1 MTRFTKHIFWIVV
14 LSLLLAVAVLPKPAL
29 AQSTVTIDLCA
40 TDGSMTL
47 PDATVAPVWGFAAG
61 NCSGSPTVSQPG
73 GPLIVANVGETV
85 QVTLFNRLAEPV
97 ALFFHG
103 QPLPPD
109 RAGAA
114 PGGSVT
120 YTFTA
125 AEPGVF
131 LYEAGPLTNALHQ
144 TAMGLHGALIVRPAT
159 VGQAYNSAATA
170 YDVEAVL
177 VLSELDPALN
187 ASASPATFNMSN
199 FAPEYELINGAAF
212 PDAAVINVGAGDRV
226 LLRYV
231 NAGALHHSMGVL
243 GLNQRVIATD
253 GNVRPN
259 SYRVV
264 AETVPPGATLDT
276 LVTIPATAPEGARY
290 AVHAG
295 SLLLHNRSAGGYG
308 GMMTFLTIPA
318 VGPGSPDDV
327 TGPAATNLAL
337 TPSGGDMIISATIDD
352 SASGASNI
360 IAAEYTLESTAGTPV
375 AMSAID
381 SAFDAPIE
389 NVAGVIPAAMLQTM
403 SAGNHSV
410 YVRGQDAAGNWG
422 AYNLIIL
429 TVDNAGPS
437 TSALTLSPNPSQGN
451 VNVALGGTAS
461 DVGRGASIIAAAEY
475 FIDANLSTPP
485 APGTGAPM
493 GLNMTASVSAI
504 TATLPSSVLTTLTEG
519 VHTVAVRSQD
529 ASGQWGDFAT
539 IDLLIDRTGPATS
552 GVTVAPN
559 PNNGTTPI
567 NPSRPA
573 IRVDATV
580 SEPGGGPVT
589 STIQRVEG
597 FIDLVGANG
606 TGFPFTP
613 VDGLFDN
620 PTENAYAFIPLI
632 NLAQLA
638 EGEHQI
644 SVRGQDSA
652 GNWGPATTT
661 PLTIDRTP
669 PTVSG
674 VTVTPNP
681 TNSAPSV
688 TLTGSANDALT
699 AISAAEWFVGADP
712 GAGNGAAM
720 AITSGGGGATLS
732 ASVNVST
739 WLTGNYVLSVRARDA
754 AGNWSAPVSVTLTVD
769 DLIFADSFESGG
781 VAAWSSATGAVNV
794 INAAA
799 MSNDG
804 GTWGM
809 AVTLAAG
816 APGYVT
822 DATPNALTS
831 YDARFYFHPNDSR
844 APTSGITIFAGF
856 NAANNAVFT
865 VQYRRPNPTSQP
877 QIRAQVMRA
886 GGTTNTAWVTLT
898 NEPHAV
904 EVLWRSGVS
913 VPFALYV
920 DGVQRAVANNQ
931 NTGAYTLE
939 GVRMGPSSGLAGT
952 LSGTQYFDAFLS
964 KRSTTSI
971 FGQ

>member
-1 MTRFTKHIFWIVV
+1 MTRFTKHTFWISV
-14 LSLLLAVAVLPKPAL
+14 LALLLAVAGLPRPAL
-29 AQSTVTIDLCA
+29 AQSTVAIDLCA

-47 PDATVAPVWGFAAG
+47 PGSIVMPVWGFAAS
-61 NCSGSPTVSQPG
+61 NCSGSPTVNQPG
-73 GPLIVANVGETV
+73 GPLIVANVGDTV
-85 QVTLFNRLAEPV
+85 QVTLSNRLAEPV

-109 RAGAA
+109 RVGAA

-159 VGQAYNSAATA
+159 AGQAYASAATA

-177 VLSELDPALN
+177 VLSEIDPALN
-187 ASASPATFNMSN
+187 TSASPATFNMSN

-212 PDAAVINVGAGDRV
+212 PDTAPIGVAAGNRV

-243 GLNQRVIATD
+243 GLNQQVIASD
-253 GNVRPN
+253 GNLRPN

-276 LVTIPATAPEGARY
+276 LVDIPATAPAGARY

-295 SLLLHNRSAGGYG
+295 SLLLHNSSANGYG
-308 GMMTFLTIPA
+308 GMLTFLAIP
-318 VGPGSPDDV
+318 VGGSSPTDA
-327 TGPAATNLAL
+327 TGPAASALAL
-337 TPSGGDMIISATIDD
+337 TLGGGDMIISATIDD
-352 SASGASNI
+352 SATGGSNI
-360 IAAEYTLESTAGTPV
+360 VAAEYVLESTAGTPV
-375 AMSAID
+375 AMSASD
-381 SAFDAPIE
+381 SAFDAPTE
-389 NVAGVIPAAMLQTM
+389 AVAGTIPATVLQAL
-403 SAGNHSV
+403 SAGNHAV

-422 AYNLIIL
+422 AYNLINL
-429 TVDNAGPS
+429 TVDNAGPA

-451 VNVALGGTAS
+451 GNVALGGTAS
-461 DVGRGASIIAAAEY
+461 DVGRGNSTIAAAEY

-504 TATLPSSVLTTLTEG
+504 TATLPSAVLATLTEG

-539 IDLLIDRTGPATS
+539 IALLIDRTGPATS
-552 GVTVAPN
+552 VVTVAPN

-573 IRVDATV
+573 IRVDASV
-580 SEPGGGPVT
+580 NEPGGGPIT
-589 STIQRVEG
+589 SNVQRVEG

-606 TGFPFTP
+606 AGFPFTP
-613 VDGLFDN
+613 ADGLFN
-620 PTENAYAFIPLI
+620 GPNENAYAFIPLI

-638 EGEHQI
+638 EGVHQI

-652 GNWGPATTT
+652 GNWGPASSTT
-661 PLTIDRTP
+661 LTIDRTAP
-669 PTVSG
+669 AVSG
-674 VTVTPNP
+674 VAATPNP
-681 TNSAPSV
+681 TNSAPTV
-688 TLTGSANDALT
+688 TLTGNASDALT
-699 AISAAEWFVGADP
+699 GIGAAEWFVGADP
-712 GAGNGAAM
+712 GIGNGAAM
-720 AITSGGGGATLS
+720 TLTPSGANAALS

-739 WLTGNYVLSVRARDA
+739 WLVGDYVLSVRARDL
-754 AGNWSAPVSVTLTVD
+754 AGNWSTPISVTLTVD
-769 DLIFADSFESGG
+769 DLVFADSFESGG
-781 VAAWSSATGAVNV
+781 VAAWSSATGGVNV
-794 INAAA
+794 TNAAA
-799 MSNDG
+799 MNG
-804 GTWGM
+804 GMWGM

-831 YDARFYFHPNDSR
+831 YDARFYFHSNSSR
-844 APTSGITIFAGF
+844 APNSGVTIFTGL
-856 NAANNAVFT
+856 NAANNSVFT

-886 GGTTNTAWVTLT
+886 GGTTSTAWVTLT
-898 NEPHAV
+898 DEPHAI
-904 EVLWRSGVS
+904 EVLWRSGAS
-913 VPFALYV
+913 VPFVLYV
-920 DGVQRAVANNQ
+920 DGVQRAIANNQ
-931 NTGAYTLE
+931 NTSAYTLE
-939 GVRMGPSSGLAGT
+939 SVRMGPSSGLAGT
-952 LSGTQYFDAFLS
+952 LSGTQYFDEFIS
-964 KRSTTSI
+964 KRSVATP
-971 FGQ
+971 FGP

>member
-1 MTRFTKHIFWIVV
+1 MMTSFTKHIFLVMA
-14 LSLLLAVAVLPKPAL
+14 LLLAVVGLPRPAL
-29 AQSTVTIDLCA
+29 AQSTVTVDLCA

-47 PDATVAPVWGFAAG
+47 PDATVAPVWGFAASD
-61 NCSGSPTVSQPG
+61 CSSNPTVSQPG
-73 GPLIVANVGETV
+73 GPLIVATVGDTV
-85 QVTLFNRLAEPV
+85 QVTFSNRLTEPV

-109 RAGAA
+109 RVGAA
-114 PGGSVT
+114 PGGSTT

-125 AEPGVF
+125 SEPGVF

-159 VGQAYNSAATA
+159 PGQAYDSAATA

-187 ASASPATFNMSN
+187 NSPTPATFNMSN
-199 FAPEYELINGAAF
+199 FAPEYELINGVAYPDTAEIAIAAS
-212 PDAAVINVGAGDRV
+212 NRV

-231 NAGALHHSMGVL
+231 NAGALHHSMSVL
-243 GLNQRVIATD
+243 GLSQRVIAND
-253 GNVRPN
+253 GNLRPN

-276 LVTIPATAPEGARY
+276 LVDIPATASDGARF

-295 SLLLHNRSAGGYG
+295 SLLLHNNSAGGYG
-308 GMMTFLTIPA
+308 GMLTFLAIP
-318 VGPGSPDDV
+318 VGGSSPTDV
-327 TGPAATNLAL
+327 TGPAATGLAL
-337 TPSGGDMIISATIDD
+337 TPSGGDMIISATLDD
-352 SASGASNI
+352 SASGGSNI
-360 IAAEYTLESTAGTPV
+360 VAAEYVLDSTAGAPV
-375 AMSAID
+375 AMSASD
-381 SAFDAPIE
+381 SAFDAPTE
-389 NVAGVIPAAMLQTM
+389 AVEGTIPAAVLQSL
-403 SAGNHSV
+403 SAGNHAV

-422 AYNLIIL
+422 AYNLINL
-429 TVDNAGPS
+429 AVDNVGPA
-437 TSALTLSPNPSQGN
+437 TSALTLAPNPSQGN

-461 DVGRGASIIAAAEY
+461 DAGRGNSNIAAAEY
-475 FIDANLSTPP
+475 FIDANLSSPP
-485 APGTGAPM
+485 APGSGVAM
-493 GLNMTASVSAI
+493 GLNMSAAVSAI
-504 TATLPSSVLTTLTEG
+504 TATLPSSVLAALTEG
-519 VHTVAVRSQD
+519 VHTIAVRSQD

-539 IDLLIDRTGPATS
+539 IDLLLDRTGPATG

-580 SEPGGGPVT
+580 NEPGGGPVT
-589 STIQRVEG
+589 SNIQRVEG

-613 VDGLFDN
+613 VDGLFDGPN
-620 PTENAYAFIPLI
+620 ENAYAFIPLI

-638 EGEHQI
+638 EGAHQI

-652 GNWGPATTT
+652 GNWGPAAATT
-661 PLTIDRTP
+661 LTIDRTP

-674 VTVTPNP
+674 VAVTPNP
-681 TNSAPSV
+681 TNSAPTV
-688 TLTGSANDALT
+688 TLTGSATDALT
-699 AISAAEWFVGADP
+699 GVSAAEWFVGADP
-712 GAGNGAAM
+712 GAGNGFAM
-720 AITSGGGGATLS
+720 TLTSNSGGMDLA
-732 ASVNVST
+732 ASVDVLT
-739 WLTGNYVLSVRARDA
+739 WLTGDYVLSVRARDA
-754 AGNWSAPVSVTLTVD
+754 AGNWSSPVSVTLTVD

-781 VAAWSSATGAVNV
+781 VAAWSSATDGVNV
-794 INAAA
+794 TNAAA
-799 MSNDG
+799 MNG

-809 AVTLAAG
+809 AVALAAS

-831 YDARFYFHPNDSR
+831 YDVRFYFHPNGSR
-844 APTSGITIFAGF
+844 APNSGVTILAGV
-856 NAANNAVFT
+856 NAANNTIFT

-886 GGTTNTAWVTLT
+886 GGTTSTAWVTLT
-898 NEPHAV
+898 NAPHAV
-904 EVLWRSGVS
+904 EVLWRSGAS
-913 VPFALYV
+913 VPFVLYV
-920 DGVQRAVANNQ
+920 DGVQRAIANNQ
-931 NTGAYTLE
+931 NTSAYTLE

-952 LSGTQYFDAFLS
+952 LSGTQYFDEFIS
-964 KRSTTSI
+964 KRSVTTP
-971 FGQ
+971 FGP

>member
-1 MTRFTKHIFWIVV
+1 MTRFTKHTFWITV
-14 LSLLLAVAVLPKPAL
+14 LALLLAVVGLPQPAL
-29 AQSTVTIDLCA
+29 AQSTVAIDLCA

-47 PDATVAPVWGFAAG
+47 PDSTVVPVWGFAAS
-61 NCSGSPTVSQPG
+61 NCSSSPTVSQPG
-73 GPLIVANVGETV
+73 GPLIVANVGDTV
-85 QVTLFNRLAEPV
+85 QVTLSNRLAEPV

-109 RAGAA
+109 RVGAT

-125 AEPGVF
+125 TEPGVF

-159 VGQAYNSAATA
+159 AGQAYNSAATA

-187 ASASPATFNMSN
+187 TGASPATFNMSN

-212 PDAAVINVGAGDRV
+212 PDTAAIGVAAGNRV

-243 GLNQRVIATD
+243 GLNQQVIASD
-253 GNVRPN
+253 GNLRPN

-276 LVTIPATAPEGARY
+276 LVDIPVTAPAGARY

-295 SLLLHNRSAGGYG
+295 SLLLHNRGANGYG
-308 GMMTFLTIPA
+308 GMLTFLSIP
-318 VGPGSPDDV
+318 VGSSSPTDT
-327 TGPAATNLAL
+327 TGPTASALAL
-337 TPSGGDMIISATIDD
+337 TPSGGDMIISATLDD
-352 SASGASNI
+352 SASGGSNI
-360 IAAEYTLESTAGTPV
+360 VAAEYVLESTTGTPV
-375 AMSAID
+375 AMSASD
-381 SAFDAPIE
+381 SAFDTPTEA
-389 NVAGVIPAAMLQTM
+389 VDGTIPAAVLQTL
-403 SAGNHSV
+403 SAGNHTV

-422 AYNLIIL
+422 AYNLINL
-429 TVDNAGPS
+429 AVDNAGPA

-451 VNVALGGTAS
+451 VGVALGGTAS
-461 DVGRGASIIAAAEY
+461 DVGRGNSNIAAAEY

-485 APGTGAPM
+485 APGSGAPL
-493 GLNMTASVSAI
+493 GLNMAATVSSI
-504 TATLPSSVLTTLTEG
+504 TATLPSSVLSTLTEG

-529 ASGQWGDFAT
+529 STGQWGDFAT

-559 PNNGTTPI
+559 PNNGALPI

-573 IRVDATV
+573 IRVDAIV
-580 SEPGGGPVT
+580 SEPNGGPIT
-589 STIQRVEG
+589 SNVQRVEG

-613 VDGLFDN
+613 VDGLFDGPN
-620 PTENAYAFIPLI
+620 ENAYAFIPLI

-638 EGEHQI
+638 EGAHQI

-652 GNWGPATTT
+652 GNWGPATTIT
-661 PLTIDRTP
+661 LTIDRTP
-669 PTVSG
+669 PAVSG
-674 VTVTPNP
+674 VAVTPNP
-681 TNSAPSV
+681 TNSAPTV
-688 TLTGSANDALT
+688 TLTGNATDALT
-699 AISAAEWFVGADP
+699 GISAAEWFVGADP
-712 GAGNGAAM
+712 GAGNGSAM
-720 AITSGGGGATLS
+720 TLTANGGGMDLA
-732 ASVNVST
+732 ASINVST
-739 WLTGNYVLSVRARDA
+739 WLTGDYVLSVRARDA
-754 AGNWSAPVSVTLTVD
+754 AGNWSNPVSVTLTVD

-781 VAAWSSATGAVNV
+781 VAAWNSATGGVNV
-794 INAAA
+794 TNAAA
-799 MSNDG
+799 MNG

-809 AVTLAAG
+809 AVALAAS

-831 YDARFYFHPNDSR
+831 YDVRFYFHPNGSR
-844 APTSGITIFAGF
+844 APNSGITILAGV
-856 NAANNAVFT
+856 NAANNTVFT

-886 GGTTNTAWVTLT
+886 GGTTSTAWVTLT
-898 NEPHAV
+898 NAPHAV
-904 EVLWRSGVS
+904 ELLWRSGAS
-913 VPFALYV
+913 VPFVLYV
-920 DGVQRAVANNQ
+920 DGVQRAIANNQ
-931 NTGAYTLE
+931 NTSAYTLE
-939 GVRMGPSSGLAGT
+939 AVRMGPSSGLAGT
-952 LSGTQYFDAFLS
+952 LSGTQYFDEFIS
-964 KRSTTSI
+964 KRSVTTP
-971 FGQ
+971 FGP

>member
-1 MTRFTKHIFWIVV
+1 MMTRFTKYTFWFAV
-14 LSLLLAVAVLPKPAL
+14 LALLLAVSAQPAL
-29 AQSTVTIDLCA
+29 AQSTIAIDLCA

-47 PDATVAPVWGFAAG
+47 PDSTVVPVWGFAAS

-73 GPLIVANVGETV
+73 GPLIVANVGDAV
-85 QVTLFNRLAEPV
+85 QVTLSNRLAEPV

-109 RAGAA
+109 RVGAA

-125 AEPGVF
+125 TEPGVF

-159 VGQAYNSAATA
+159 AGQAYNSIATA

-187 ASASPATFNMSN
+187 TSASPATFNMSN
-199 FAPEYELINGAAF
+199 FAPEYELINGVAYPDTAAI
-212 PDAAVINVGAGDRV
+212 DVAAGNRV

-243 GLNQRVIATD
+243 GLNQQVIATD
-253 GNVRPN
+253 GNLRPN
-259 SYRVV
+259 AYRVV

-276 LVTIPATAPEGARY
+276 LVTVPATASEGARY
-290 AVHAG
+290 AVYAS
-295 SLLLHNRSAGGYG
+295 SLLLHNRSASGYG
-308 GMMTFLTIPA
+308 GMMTFLTIPV

-327 TGPAATNLAL
+327 TGPTATNLTL

-352 SASGASNI
+352 SASGGSNI
-360 IAAEYTLESTAGTPV
+360 VAAEYVLESTAGTPV
-375 AMSAID
+375 AMSASD
-381 SAFDAPIE
+381 GAFDAPTE
-389 NVAGVIPAAMLQTM
+389 AVEGAIPAAVLQTL
-403 SAGNHSV
+403 SAGNHAV
-410 YVRGQDAAGNWG
+410 YVRGQDAVGNWG
-422 AYNLIIL
+422 AYNLINL
-429 TVDNAGPS
+429 AVDNAGPA

-451 VNVALGGTAS
+451 VDVALGGTAS
-461 DVGRGASIIAAAEY
+461 DVGSGNSNIAAAEY
-475 FIDANLSTPP
+475 FIDADLSALP

-493 GLNMTASVSAI
+493 GLNMAASVSAI

-519 VHTVAVRSQD
+519 VHTIAVRSQD

-539 IDLLIDRTGPATS
+539 IELLLDRTGPAAS

-559 PNNGTTPI
+559 PNNGATPI

-573 IRVDATV
+573 IRVDATL

-597 FIDLVGANG
+597 FIDLVGAGG

-613 VDGLFDN
+613 SDGLFDT

-652 GNWGPATTT
+652 GNWGPASSTT
-661 PLTIDRTP
+661 LTIDRTP

-674 VTVTPNP
+674 VAVTPNP
-681 TNSAPSV
+681 TNSAPTV
-688 TLTGSANDALT
+688 TLTGNATDALT
-699 AISAAEWFVGADP
+699 GISAAEWFVGADP

-720 AITSGGGGATLS
+720 TLTPSGMNAALS
-732 ASVNVST
+732 ANVNVST
-739 WLTGNYVLSVRARDA
+739 WLTGNYVLSVRARDT
-754 AGNWSAPVSVTLTVD
+754 AGNWSTPVSVTLTVD

-781 VAAWSSATGAVNV
+781 VAAWSNATGAVNV

-799 MSNDG
+799 MSGDG

-816 APGYVT
+816 TPSYVT

-831 YDARFYFHPNDSR
+831 YDARFYFHPNGSR
-844 APTSGITIFAGF
+844 APNSGVTIFAGF

-886 GGTTNTAWVTLT
+886 GGTTSTAWVTLT

-904 EVLWRSGVS
+904 EVLWRSGAS
-913 VPFALYV
+913 VPFVLYV
-920 DGVQRAVANNQ
+920 DGVQRAIANNQ
-931 NTGAYTLE
+931 NTSAYTLE

-952 LSGTQYFDAFLS
+952 LNGTQYFDAFLS